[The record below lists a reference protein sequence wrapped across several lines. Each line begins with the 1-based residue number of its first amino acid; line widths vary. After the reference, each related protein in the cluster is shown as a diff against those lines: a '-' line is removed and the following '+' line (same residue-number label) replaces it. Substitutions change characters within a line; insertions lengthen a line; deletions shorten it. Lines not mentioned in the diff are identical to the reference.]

1 MSRPR
6 PAGRALIVVAAVALA
21 IVRPATAQTPTPDS
35 ARKPVPLGA
44 VTITATRSERSTFDT
59 PQPVTV
65 LDSALLRQALPH
77 GATDLFRNV
86 AGLDVSGVGPN
97 QRRPEIRGLRGQRI
111 LLLSDGLRL
120 NNERRQQDFGEL
132 PALAG
137 QASTERVE
145 VVRGPSSVL
154 YGTDAIGGVV
164 NILSSGAP
172 RFSDGRLRGE
182 IMYRYGSAG
191 DAATPSGTIFGRFG
205 RFGLRATASYRDADN
220 YHAPAGSFGDITLN
234 DDVLVN
240 DSRVRDQSYSLIGD
254 YDLGSGHELFARAE
268 RYDAENAG
276 FGYIDP
282 SLFGPGQP
290 TIRIWYPDQDY
301 TRYTLGYRA
310 TALTSAFANRLS
322 LTGYTQRNER
332 HLSTSVFVPIS
343 PTANVN
349 SQSFNFTDLE
359 TFGGRLEVAK
369 VLGASNVLTY
379 GVDGFRDNSE
389 NTDSSITVV
398 TGFGPPSTRASGTP
412 TVPNATFRSIGAF
425 AQLELNPIERLTTV
439 LGGRVQD
446 IVAESRATPG
456 LTAAPIKSEDRTG
469 VWTAN
474 ALYRV
479 TSDLN
484 AVATVGRGFRAPN
497 LIERF
502 FEGVAAEGGGFQR
515 ANPSLE
521 AETSLNVDLGLRY
534 RLGAWYAES
543 FLFRNDID
551 NAIRTVF
558 TGDSVNRQPA
568 FQNQNIDRLRVEGLE
583 ISGGARNLAGFDLS
597 ANFTRLLGENRSEP
611 DSPIGDSYSTKIVG
625 DVAYRPANGRFTLG
639 YTIRYQGEQKDV
651 VTGGSPIGDVIPS
664 FVVHSARASLG
675 LGERSGLRSSL
686 LFTVENIGDKLYAE
700 FPNASFFRP
709 EPGRHFALGLVVGF

>member
-1 MSRPR
+1 MPR
-6 PAGRALIVVAAVALA
+6 LPGRALISAAAVALA
-21 IVRPATAQTPTPDS
+21 LVRPAAAQTPTSDS
-35 ARKPVPLGA
+35 SRKPVPLGA

-65 LDSALLRQALPH
+65 LDSVLLRQALPH

-120 NNERRQQDFGEL
+120 NNARRQQDFGEL

-145 VVRGPSSVL
+145 IVRGPSSVL

-172 RFSDGRLRGE
+172 HLSDGRVHGE
-182 IMYRYGSAG
+182 VMYRYGSAG
-191 DAATPSGTIFGRFG
+191 DAATPSGTLAGRFG
-205 RFGLRATASYRDADN
+205 RFGLRATASYRDAGN
-220 YHAPAGSFGDITLN
+220 YRAPAGSFGNIALH
-234 DDVLVN
+234 DDVIVN
-240 DSRVRDQSYSLIGD
+240 DSRVRDQSYSLAGD
-254 YDLGSGHELFARAE
+254 YDLGAGHELFARAE

-282 SLFGPGQP
+282 AALGPNEP

-310 TALTSAFANRLS
+310 TALSSALANRLS
-322 LTGYTQRNER
+322 ITGYTQRNER
-332 HLSTSVFVPIS
+332 HLSTSVFVPIT

-369 VLGASNVLTY
+369 VFGSNHVLTY
-379 GVDGFRDNSE
+379 GVDAFHDNSE

-398 TGFGPPSTRASGTP
+398 TGFGPPTTRANGTP
-412 TVPNATFRSIGAF
+412 TVPNAVFRSAGAF
-425 AQLELNPIERLTTV
+425 AQLELNLFERLTTV
-439 LGGRVQD
+439 LGGRYQD

-456 LTAAPIKSEDRTG
+456 LTTPPSRSEDRTG

-474 ALYRV
+474 ALYHV

-502 FEGVAAEGGGFQR
+502 FEGVAAEGGGFQK

-521 AETSLNVDLGLRY
+521 AETSINVDLGVRF
-534 RLGAWYAES
+534 RRGSWYAES

-583 ISGGARNLAGFDLS
+583 VNGGARNLGGFDLS
-597 ANFTRLLGENRSEP
+597 ANFTRLLGENRSDP
-611 DSPIGDSYSTKIVG
+611 DSPIGDTYSSKVVG
-625 DVAYRPANGRFTLG
+625 DVAYRPASGRFTVG
-639 YTIRYQGEQKDV
+639 YTLRYQGEQKDV
-651 VTGGSPIGDVIPS
+651 LIGSNPIGDVIPS
-664 FVVHSARASLG
+664 FVVHSARASLS
-675 LGERSGLRSSL
+675 LAERSNLRTSV